1 MLYRG
6 QCSTLKGPADVSQW
20 QHWTVRSLFHG
31 IPHSGWDERGQ
42 RIQHSSRGCSPQST
56 GQSRGIQGLW
66 ERPGGLSPHLDH
78 GEDGH
83 FTPNSSY
90 GESPK
95 IPLGQLFKCSWER
108 LHWPRVFS
116 WQGCTQKPELNC
128 SDSLWTM
135 EMADYQWPG
144 SFVQGAR
151 ICLIPGVTQ
160 SLMTEL
166 CLRPGWS
173 ATGKF
178 GGLGE
183 NPERS
188 LSLSCLSL
196 QKMQFLNLS
205 KQEGDQYSAIE
216 RFNLSLAEIETPTLL
231 QIYSGIHSGHL
242 VLELSFCPTAQFLY
256 YS

>member
-108 LHWPRVFS
+108 LHWPRFFFLTRLHS
-116 WQGCTQKPELNC
+116 KTRIELLWQSVNHGNGRLSVARVICARSQDLLNPWG
-128 SDSLWTM
+128 DS
-135 EMADYQWPG
+135 
-144 SFVQGAR
+144 
-151 ICLIPGVTQ
+151 
-160 SLMTEL
+160 
-166 CLRPGWS
+166 
-173 ATGKF
+173 KF
-178 GGLGE
+178 
-183 NPERS
+183 N
-188 LSLSCLSL
+188 
-196 QKMQFLNLS
+196 
-205 KQEGDQYSAIE
+205 DWA
-216 RFNLSLAEIETPTLL
+216 
-231 QIYSGIHSGHL
+231 
-242 VLELSFCPTAQFLY
+242 VLETRLKRHWQIWGAGRKSREEPESLFFIPSENAISQLKQTGGRPIQCNRKV
-256 YS
+256 